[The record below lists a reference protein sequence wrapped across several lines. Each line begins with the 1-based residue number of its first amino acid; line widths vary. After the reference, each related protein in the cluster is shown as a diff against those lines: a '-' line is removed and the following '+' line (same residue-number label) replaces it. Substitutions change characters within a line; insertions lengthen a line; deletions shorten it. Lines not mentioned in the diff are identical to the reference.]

1 MTAPD
6 AYRQPSPSEALQAIR
21 AELRDIHQ
29 GPALE
34 PAQDPRL
41 MALGGLLIAAIAA
54 CLIAMTALTLLRQR
68 RWAHRIDWQADDLV
82 PRLQDALREAA
93 MARWPEAAPL
103 QGEAWLAWLDSK
115 GGAIFPGL
123 PPSGRSGSMGAEC
136 PMRRSAKDCASPISP
151 GGDAAS
157 ARRDSLQASEGPLPQ
172 RVRDDP
178 RLALVFPRPR
188 PAAAGALRPAS
199 HEGAQGR
206 KPARS
211 RRFSPAPAP
220 GGAALVAHDDLLVC
234 PGTGPVPPPV
244 AGAPDHSLPEQP
256 GPHPGGGSLRQ
267 HAHSGHAG

>member
-1 MTAPD
+1 MAPAPLGASD
-6 AYRQPSPSEALQAIR
+6 RLAGRRSRPQAAGCPAR
-21 AELRDIHQ
+21 SGH
-29 GPALE
+29 GPLA
-34 PAQDPRL
+34 R
-41 MALGGLLIAAIAA
+41 GG
-54 CLIAMTALTLLRQR
+54 
-68 RWAHRIDWQADDLV
+68 
-82 PRLQDALREAA
+82 
-93 MARWPEAAPL
+93 PL

-157 ARRDSLQASEGPLPQ
+157 ARRDSRHNASEGPFPGGYAMI
-172 RVRDDP
+172 
-178 RLALVFPRPR
+178 LAWPPVFPRPR

-220 GGAALVAHDDLLVC
+220 GGQPLWRMMLCWCALVLA
-234 PGTGPVPPPV
+234 PKAAPSGRS
-244 AGAPDHSLPEQP
+244 PDHSPPEQP
-256 GPHPGGGSLRQ
+256 RPHPGGGSLRQ
-267 HAHSGHAG
+267 HAHPGHAG

>member
-1 MTAPD
+1 MPAPD
-6 AYRQPSPSEALQAIR
+6 AYRQPSSSEALQAIR

-54 CLIAMTALTLLRQR
+54 CLIAMTALTLWRQR
-68 RWAHRIDWQADDLV
+68 HWAHRIDWQADDLV

-115 GGAIFPGL
+115 GGERFFPVCRPVAALALWGRMPDEAQRKKIAPRLSRLGRRCVSAPRFPTSKRGAL
-123 PPSGRSGSMGAEC
+123 PR
-136 PMRRSAKDCASPISP
+136 
-151 GGDAAS
+151 
-157 ARRDSLQASEGPLPQ
+157 

-220 GGAALVAHDDLLVC
+220 GGQPC
-234 PGTGPVPPPV
+234 
-244 AGAPDHSLPEQP
+244 GA
-256 GPHPGGGSLRQ
+256 
-267 HAHSGHAG
+267 